1 MSEFTVKTLVES
13 LSASLPL
20 RAATSEPGF
29 DRVISEG
36 NVWRPGLLLAGFD
49 DGCCGDRVQLLGRQ
63 EVVYLDSLCE
73 AERDAAAERV
83 CRKSAPCVVVAD
95 GLSPPAELL
104 KHAEAGGVPV
114 YTTRLS
120 VDETAR
126 LLISALDDMLSPQTT
141 VHGTLVDVYGVGLLF
156 TGKSGIGK
164 SECGLDL
171 VANGHRLVGDDVVCV
186 TRTPRGYLEG
196 SGSELLKNYMEIR
209 GVGILDVRAM
219 FGARAVR
226 DHKRIELEVK
236 LAAWSDLSDYE
247 RLGFEDETTEILG
260 VEIPAVTL
268 PLVLGKN
275 ITVISEVIALNYLLK
290 LKGIHPARDFDRRQ
304 RDALLKNAMA
314 KRRIRGDGE

>member
-13 LSASLPL
+13 LAGSLPL
-20 RAATSEPGF
+20 QAVTGEPGS
-29 DRVISEG
+29 DRVIAEG

-63 EVVYLDSLCE
+63 EVVYLDSLSE
-73 AERDAAAERV
+73 EERDAASERL

-95 GLSPPAELL
+95 GLAPPAELL
-104 KHAEAGGVPV
+104 RHAEADGVPV

-120 VDETAR
+120 VDEAAR

-141 VHGTLVDVYGVGLLF
+141 VHGTLMDVYGVGLLF

-186 TRTPRGYLEG
+186 TRTPQGYLEG
-196 SGSELLKNYMEIR
+196 RGGELLQNYMEIR
-209 GVGILDVRAM
+209 GVGILDVQAM

-226 DHKRIELEVK
+226 DRKRIELEVK

-304 RDALLKNAMA
+304 RDALLRSAMA